1 MRNRVYERAL
11 AECRRNP
18 IVSPILQVNDYISIA
33 AITLFTFVLLAASGG
48 LSMYL
53 EAVR

>member
-1 MRNRVYERAL
+1 MKNRTYERAL

-18 IVSPILQVNDYISIA
+18 IDPPLLQWKDYLTIAGITILAGFFLV
-33 AITLFTFVLLAASGG
+33 ASGA

-53 EAVR
+53 GAIR